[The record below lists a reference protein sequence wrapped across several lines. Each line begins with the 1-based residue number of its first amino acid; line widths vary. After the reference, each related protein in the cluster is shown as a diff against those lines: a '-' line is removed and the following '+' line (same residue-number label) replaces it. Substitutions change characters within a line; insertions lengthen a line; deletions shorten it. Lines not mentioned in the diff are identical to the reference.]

1 MSFNYPENIPTT
13 PLHEKIVFLETG
25 SWCPKG
31 WGPLHLMCLHLLVS
45 VSFTDAVSNT
55 NMIKQHSIG
64 ILTSL
69 VAQMVKKLP
78 ALQQTWF
85 RSLGQKDP
93 LEEGMA
99 THSSILAW
107 RIPWTEEP
115 GGLQSRGSQR
125 VKHD

>member
-1 MSFNYPENIPTT
+1 MKKF
-13 PLHEKIVFLETG
+13 FLETG
-25 SWCPKG
+25 SRCPKG

-93 LEEGMA
+93 PRGGHGNPLQYYCLENPMDRG
-99 THSSILAW
+99 AW
-107 RIPWTEEP
+107 RATI
-115 GGLQSRGSQR
+115 QR
-125 VKHD
+125 VSKSQTRLSD